1 MTIPIS
7 RRRLLTQALKT
18 GPILALGGGLL
29 ELSTFSKAHAFSL
42 SDDLGPLQAP
52 DANGLRLPIGYT
64 SRIVAISEQPVS
76 TLNGNSDYK
85 WHGSPDGG
93 ACFKATGGGW
103 IYVSNSEEYFP
114 SGGVGALAFNEQ
126 GSVVAAYSIL
136 SGTVGNCAGG
146 PTPWNTWLSCE
157 EVDCGVVYECDPY
170 GVKPA
175 VKRPAL
181 GYFKHEA
188 VAVDPER
195 GQLYLT
201 EDEKDGCLYRF
212 TPDNGLPDLSS
223 GILEVA
229 HVNAEQQV
237 SWLAIED
244 ACPHKVLL
252 NTRTRYQVPQ
262 ATKFK
267 GGEGIWYQ
275 KGLIIF
281 STKRDNRI
289 WVLDVTTNLLKVLYD
304 AAQTENAILSG
315 VDNLTAMPSGDIL
328 VAEDGGNMQLVSLDA
343 QGHGQPI
350 IQVVG
355 QESSEITGPA
365 FSPNGKYLYFS
376 SQRGKDAEK
385 RLGITYQV
393 WAQEG

>member
-1 MTIPIS
+1 M
-7 RRRLLTQALKT
+7 
-18 GPILALGGGLL
+18 
-29 ELSTFSKAHAFSL
+29 
-42 SDDLGPLQAP
+42 
-52 DANGLRLPIGYT
+52 
-64 SRIVAISEQPVS
+64 AISDEPVN
-76 TLNGNSDYK
+76 TLNGISDYQ

-93 ACFKATGGGW
+93 ACFESPDGGW
-103 IYVSNSEEYFP
+103 VYVSNSEEYFP
-114 SGGVGALAFNEQ
+114 SGGVGALAFSEQ
-126 GSVVAAYSIL
+126 GAVVAAYSIL

-146 PTPWNTWLSCE
+146 ATPWNTWLSCE

-170 GVKPA
+170 GIKPA
-175 VKRPAL
+175 IKRAAL

-195 GQLYLT
+195 GHLYLT

-223 GILEVA
+223 GKLEVA
-229 HVNAEQQV
+229 HVNNQQV

-244 ACPHKVLL
+244 ACPNKFLL

-281 STKRDNRI
+281 TTKRDNRV
-289 WVLDVTTNLLKVLYD
+289 WVLDVTSNTLKVLYD
-304 AAQTENAILSG
+304 AVQSENSILSG
-315 VDNLTAMPSGDIL
+315 VDNLTATPSGDIL

-343 QGHGQPI
+343 DGRAQPLLQI
-350 IQVVG
+350 VG
-355 QESSEITGPA
+355 QEGSEITGPS

-376 SQRGKDAEK
+376 SQRGKDTEQ

-393 WAQEG
+393 WAQSS

>member
-1 MTIPIS
+1 MTSLIS
-7 RRRLLTQALKT
+7 RRKLLTKAFKT
-18 GPILALGGGLL
+18 GPVLALGGSLL
-29 ELSTFSKAHAFSL
+29 ELSTFSTAHAFNNLKSI
-42 SDDLGPLQAP
+42 GPLQAP
-52 DANGLRLPIGYT
+52 DANGLRLPAGFA
-64 SRIVAISEQPVS
+64 SKVVAISGEPVS
-76 TLNGNSDYK
+76 TLTGNSDYQ

-93 ACFKATGGGW
+93 ACFKSPDGGW
-103 IYVSNSEEYFP
+103 VYVSNSEEYFP

-126 GSVVAAYSIL
+126 GDVVKAYDIL
-136 SGTVGNCAGG
+136 TGTVGNCAGG
-146 PTPWNTWLSCE
+146 ATPWNTWLSCE

-170 GVKPA
+170 GLKPA
-175 VKRPAL
+175 IKRSAL

-195 GQLYLT
+195 GHLYLT

-223 GILEVA
+223 GTLEVA
-229 HVNAEQQV
+229 HVENHQV

-244 ACPHKVLL
+244 ACPSKFLL
-252 NTRTRYQVPQ
+252 NTRTRYQRPE

-281 STKRDNRI
+281 TTKRDNRV
-289 WVLDVTTNLLKVLYD
+289 WVLDVTNNTLRVLYD
-304 AAQTENAILSG
+304 AVQSENAILSG
-315 VDNLTAMPSGDIL
+315 VDNITATPSGDIL
-328 VAEDGGNMQLVSLDA
+328 VAEDGGNMQLVSLDVDGRA
-343 QGHGQPI
+343 QPLLQL
-350 IQVVG
+350 VG
-355 QESSEITGPA
+355 QEDSEITGPS

-376 SQRGKDAEK
+376 SQRGKDSEQ

-393 WAQEG
+393 WEQGT